1 MKWGGSNKGG
11 FEEEE
16 IRSRSDRNTFYEHI
30 KSSKN
35 KKSNLAGYI
44 YYIFTYMYI
53 TIIANKERPLWK
65 GMRGYEKLEKGYI
78 GGTEGRNGKRK
89 RCNYILIKIKEKN
102 CKLGSL
108 DPHPQREKPGVSAGY
123 NLS

>member
-16 IRSRSDRNTFYEHI
+16 IRSRSDRNTLYEHI

-53 TIIANKERPLWK
+53 TIIANKERPL
-65 GMRGYEKLEKGYI
+65 
-78 GGTEGRNGKRK
+78 
-89 RCNYILIKIKEKN
+89 
-102 CKLGSL
+102 
-108 DPHPQREKPGVSAGY
+108 
-123 NLS
+123 